1 MTGIRHIS
9 KFMISAIAASALA
22 SCGGTDTEERSDTSS
37 SIAQT
42 GNIERPVV
50 IASEAERVTAPVI
63 EEPVVLN
70 MTDEIL
76 GVDLP
81 IIMSGTEPFWSG
93 SFEGGW
99 ITLDRPG
106 LPLIEVPIPEL
117 PDAGNGRMRFN
128 TEGLDITLATGG
140 CEAADSELS
149 VTVLFEDAEYV
160 GCAGMETTEIRD
172 GGDLPLWYQ
181 LVPGSIEAIDA
192 CLEAAD
198 GPRFVRA
205 LYPREQGTVGMI
217 LVDGVGR
224 YEECGA
230 EVDTGELGFFDPV
243 SPEQAAVWF
252 DGDVMFARADSGTG
266 CNIQLSSPLDAS
278 LGQFHP
284 KGCR

>member
-9 KFMISAIAASALA
+9 KFMLCAAAASALA
-22 SCGGTDTEERSDTSS
+22 SCGGTESEERSDAASS
-37 SIAQT
+37 TMQAS
-42 GNIERPVV
+42 NIERPVV
-50 IASEAERVTAPVI
+50 IASETERVTAAVI

-70 MTDEIL
+70 MPDEIL

-128 TEGLDITLATGG
+128 TEGLNITLATGG

-160 GCAGMETTEIRD
+160 GCAGMETTEVRD

-192 CLEAAD
+192 CLEAAA

-217 LVDGVGR
+217 LIDGVGR
-224 YEECGA
+224 
-230 EVDTGELGFFDPV
+230 
-243 SPEQAAVWF
+243 
-252 DGDVMFARADSGTG
+252 
-266 CNIQLSSPLDAS
+266 
-278 LGQFHP
+278 
-284 KGCR
+284 